1 MNQRVVKSAVAALF
15 ASGALAGCATSVDWG
30 GPLLHYRYNYDS
42 RPVTVQEPV
51 VVPAPTSSYSAPP
64 VVSPA
69 PTSSYGAPPVVAPA
83 PTSSYGAPPLVY
95 RESTTVTQY
104 PDSRTTYRT
113 YGEPVVTYRQ
123 PTVIYSYPIQPS
135 PFTDKGE

>member
-51 VVPAPTSSYSAPP
+51 MV
-64 VVSPA
+64 PA
-69 PTSSYGAPPVVAPA
+69 PTSSYGAPPA
-83 PTSSYGAPPLVY
+83 VY
-95 RESTTVTQY
+95 RESTVTQY
-104 PDSRTTYRT
+104 PDSRTTYRA

-123 PTVIYSYPIQPS
+123 PTVIYSYPVQPS